1 MVTNA
6 IMEGMLSER
15 FGIPVT
21 RFQTNGR
28 QLLNGGLRAYGGK
41 GSGSTQMKGRDI
53 GAHMLVLA
61 MKVQTKDIIE
71 VIAPVMQMSL
81 RRGHWVMKDQG
92 QVWGIDAPSTGGA
105 FTQALRSA
113 GTGSKE
119 FPTAATFGDFLGQ
132 WIDGVFEP
140 ALGTYLNGEAM
151 VVISDIGPRADFTFF
166 DGENEV
172 ALSFSGTDE
181 PAPERPIL
189 EAKYILRDGLF
200 QQLYDIIKDRE
211 ARPNED

>member
-6 IMEGMLSER
+6 NMEGMLSER
-15 FGIPVT
+15 FSVPVT
-21 RFQTNGR
+21 RLQANGR
-28 QLLNGGLRAYGGK
+28 HLLKAGLRESGGK
-41 GSGSTQMKGRDI
+41 GRGSTHMTGRDV

-61 MKVQTKDIIE
+61 MKVQTKDIVDI
-71 VIAPVMQMSL
+71 IAPVMQMSL
-81 RRGHWVMKDQG
+81 RHGHWVMKDQG

-151 VVISDIGPRADFTFF
+151 VVISDIGPRADFTFH

-172 ALSFSGTDE
+172 ALSFSDTDE

-189 EAKYILRDGLF
+189 EAKYILRDGVF